1 MFEMRQHS
9 LRCFLQEFHE
19 GIRFFQQRVTCWGQT
34 TLIAI
39 RIPYRAIFARAAF
52 LISASSLAAPASPE
66 LLAPTK
72 GRLPLT
78 WPAVAGA
85 TGYRLTGVLRAAEGG
100 VEQRIDQRS
109 AVPEWSAPLPAR
121 DRPQVLQLE
130 IRAEGVEAAPI
141 RRRIVI
147 PAGCHAGV
155 PRRYRADDGQP
166 LAAHVAGAGLEL
178 RVSHACAEG
187 FAVPD
192 FVMQDGGGP

>member
-1 MFEMRQHS
+1 M
-9 LRCFLQEFHE
+9 
-19 GIRFFQQRVTCWGQT
+19 GQT
-34 TLIAI
+34 TPIAI
-39 RIPYRAIFARAAF
+39 RIPHFPIVAC
-52 LISASSLAAPASPE
+52 LLLLTPGPSLAASASPE
-66 LLAPTK
+66 LLAPTQ

-85 TGYRLTGVLRAAEGG
+85 TGYRLTGVLRGAEGG

-130 IRAEGVEAAPI
+130 IRAEGVEATPI

-147 PAGCHAGV
+147 PAGCRAGD
-155 PRRYRADDGQP
+155 PRRFRAADGQP
-166 LAAHVAGAGLEL
+166 LAAHVPGAGLEL